1 MLLQQQTQAPG
12 GFISF
17 LPLVLILGIFY
28 LIVFLPA
35 RRRQKKLQEMIDN
48 LKAGDK
54 VVTSGGIYGTI
65 VGFKDDRIQLRI
77 AENVKIELSRNAV
90 TALQGSEKEEVCG
103 RSPLCR
109 RVTT

>member
-1 MLLQQQTQAPG
+1 MLLLQTQAPG
-12 GFISF
+12 SIISF
-17 LPLVLILGIFY
+17 LPLILILGIFY

-35 RRRQKKLQEMIDN
+35 RRRQKKLQDMIEN

-77 AENVKIELSRNAV
+77 AENVKVDLSRNAI
-90 TALQGSEKEEVCG
+90 TALQGTEQE
-103 RSPLCR
+103 
-109 RVTT
+109 

>member
-1 MLLQQQTQAPG
+1 MLLQQQAQAPG
-12 GFISF
+12 GGIISF

-35 RRRQKKLQEMIDN
+35 RRRQKKLQDMIDN

-77 AENVKIELSRNAV
+77 AENVKVELSRNAV
-90 TALQGSEKEEVCG
+90 TALQGNEPE
-103 RSPLCR
+103 
-109 RVTT
+109 

>member
-1 MLLQQQTQAPG
+1 MFLQQQAQTPSGIATL
-12 GFISF
+12 
-17 LPLVLILGIFY
+17 LPLVFILGIFY

-90 TALQGSEKEEVCG
+90 TALQGSDTE
-103 RSPLCR
+103 
-109 RVTT
+109 

>member
-1 MLLQQQTQAPG
+1 VFLQTQAQTPG
-12 GFISF
+12 IGQTI
-17 LPLVLILGIFY
+17 LPLVFILAIFY
-28 LIVFLPA
+28 LIVFMPA
-35 RRRQKKLQEMIDN
+35 RRRQKKLQDMIDN

-90 TALQGSEKEEVCG
+90 TALQGSEQE
-103 RSPLCR
+103 
-109 RVTT
+109 

>member
-1 MLLQQQTQAPG
+1 VFLQQQAQQPG
-12 GFISF
+12 GIVSF
-17 LPLVLILGIFY
+17 LPLIFILGIFY
-28 LIVFLPA
+28 FIVFLPA
-35 RRRQKKLQEMIDN
+35 RRRQKKLQEMVSN

-90 TALQGSEKEEVCG
+90 TALQGSETE
-103 RSPLCR
+103 
-109 RVTT
+109 

>member
-1 MLLQQQTQAPG
+1 MLFQQQTQTPG
-12 GFISF
+12 GIISF
-17 LPLVLILGIFY
+17 LPLILILGIFY

-35 RRRQKKLQEMIDN
+35 RRRQKKLQDMIDN

-77 AENVKIELSRNAV
+77 AENVKVELSRNAV
-90 TALQGSEKEEVCG
+90 TALQGTEQE
-103 RSPLCR
+103 
-109 RVTT
+109 

>member
-1 MLLQQQTQAPG
+1 MLLQQQAQAPG
-12 GFISF
+12 GGIISF

-35 RRRQKKLQEMIDN
+35 RRRQKKLQDMIDN

-54 VVTSGGIYGTI
+54 VITSGGIYGTI

-77 AENVKIELSRNAV
+77 AENVKVELSRNAV
-90 TALQGSEKEEVCG
+90 TALQGNEPE
-103 RSPLCR
+103 
-109 RVTT
+109 

>member
-1 MLLQQQTQAPG
+1 MLLQQQTQAPSSSI
-12 GFISF
+12 ISF

-35 RRRQKKLQEMIDN
+35 RRRQKKLQDMIDN

-65 VGFKDDRIQLRI
+65 VGFRDDRIQLRV

-90 TALQGSEKEEVCG
+90 TALQGSETE
-103 RSPLCR
+103 
-109 RVTT
+109 

>member
-1 MLLQQQTQAPG
+1 MFLQQQAQSPNG
-12 GFISF
+12 IISF
-17 LPLVLILGIFY
+17 LPLIFILGIFY

-35 RRRQKKLQEMIDN
+35 RRRQKKLQAMIDS

-65 VGFKDDRIQLRI
+65 VGFKDDRIQLRV

-90 TALQGSEKEEVCG
+90 TALQGSEKE
-103 RSPLCR
+103 
-109 RVTT
+109 

>member
-12 GFISF
+12 SLISF

-35 RRRQKKLQEMIDN
+35 RRRQKKLQDMIEN
-48 LKAGDK
+48 LKVGDK

-65 VGFKDDRIQLRI
+65 VGFKDDRIQLRD

-90 TALQGSEKEEVCG
+90 TALQSSEPE
-103 RSPLCR
+103 
-109 RVTT
+109 

>member
-1 MLLQQQTQAPG
+1 MFLQQQAQTPSG
-12 GFISF
+12 GIISF
-17 LPLVLILGIFY
+17 LPLVFILGIFY

-48 LKAGDK
+48 LKSGDK

-90 TALQGSEKEEVCG
+90 TALQGSETE
-103 RSPLCR
+103 
-109 RVTT
+109 